1 MTPVEIEKAL
11 GQRLVG
17 MANVP
22 MIVWPNQDAN
32 PARPFLLFQ
41 HVPVTRIDATLDG
54 AGEMARGYALITVV
68 TDRNVDTFATP
79 ANTLA
84 GQIMAQFEYGLRLTM
99 ATGQITI
106 NKPPEALAGYR
117 DGPDWRAPVRVD
129 YVAEEN

>member
-11 GQRLVG
+11 GQRLAA
-17 MANVP
+17 MPNVP
-22 MIVWPNQDAN
+22 TIVWPNQDAN
-32 PARPFLLFQ
+32 PPRPFLLFQ
-41 HVPVTRIDATLDG
+41 HVPVTRADATLDG
-54 AGEMARGYALITVV
+54 AGETARGYALVTVV

-79 ANTLA
+79 ANALA
-84 GQIMAQFEYGLRLTM
+84 GSVMAQFAYGLRLSM
-99 ATGQITI
+99 AAGEITI